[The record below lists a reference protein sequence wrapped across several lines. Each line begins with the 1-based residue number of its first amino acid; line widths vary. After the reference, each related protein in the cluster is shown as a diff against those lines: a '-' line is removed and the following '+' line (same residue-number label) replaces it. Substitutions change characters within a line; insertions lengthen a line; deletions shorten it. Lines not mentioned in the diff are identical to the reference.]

1 MILLDTHAA
10 IWLGAGHR
18 RSRPLERFQRLHL
31 SPVSILEVQFLLE
44 AGRLR
49 LAAGRDASELADDD
63 RWRLDEP
70 PAAKLFTRA
79 CELGWTRD
87 PGACAGPRLETR
99 DRRRRAARASP
110 VVVCHAAVIA
120 VHGDVCNRRGVTAN
134 DSRSLP
140 ATQPTLNATARSA
153 GALAKAGKPEAT
165 PSQGRG
171 RNPHLR

>member
-1 MILLDTHAA
+1 MDVETVCRRPDVLRQTEAPVILLDTHAA

-18 RSRPLERFQRLHL
+18 RSRPLERFQRLYL

-79 CELGWTRD
+79 CELGWTCD
-87 PGACAGPRLETR
+87 PFDRLL
-99 DRRRRAARASP
+99 AS
-110 VVVCHAAVIA
+110 HALV
-120 VHGDVCNRRGVTAN
+120 RGWK
-134 DSRSLP
+134 L
-140 ATQPTLNATARSA
+140 ATADTFLLEH
-153 GALAKAGKPEAT
+153 LAASSVVP
-165 PSQGRG
+165 
-171 RNPHLR
+171 L